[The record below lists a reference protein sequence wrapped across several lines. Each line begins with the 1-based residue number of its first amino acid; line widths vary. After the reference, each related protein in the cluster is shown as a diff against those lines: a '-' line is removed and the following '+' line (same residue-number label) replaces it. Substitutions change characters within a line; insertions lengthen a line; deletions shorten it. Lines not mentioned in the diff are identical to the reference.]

1 MTEARIAPLAP
12 AQLPLWVALRC
23 ELWPDASE
31 TEHADEAQMLMA
43 STNYRVLLAFDGAT
57 PAGFAEAA
65 LRRDYVNGCDSS
77 PAQPVAFLE
86 GIYVRAPFRRRGMA
100 RALIDDIAAWAR
112 TRGVVEL
119 ASDALLDNHDSHAM
133 HRALGFA
140 ETERIVFFRRRLDE

>member
-1 MTEARIAPLAP
+1 MTEARVAPLAP
-12 AQLPLWVALRC
+12 DDLPLWVALRR

-31 TEHADEAQMLMA
+31 AEHADEARRLMA
-43 STNYRVLLAFDGAT
+43 SPDYRVLLAFDGAA

-86 GIYVRAPFRRRGMA
+86 GVYVRAPYRRRGVA
-100 RALIDDIAAWAR
+100 RALIDQIARWAR

-119 ASDALLDNHDSHAM
+119 ASDALLDNRDSHAM

-140 ETERIVFFRRRLDE
+140 ETERIVFFRRRLDD

>member
-1 MTEARIAPLAP
+1 MTEARVAPLAP
-12 AQLPLWVALRC
+12 DDLPLWVALRR

-31 TEHADEAQMLMA
+31 AEHADEARRLMA
-43 STNYRVLLAFDGAT
+43 APDYRVLLAFDGAA

-86 GIYVRAPFRRRGMA
+86 GVYVRAPYRRRGVA
-100 RALIDDIAAWAR
+100 RALIDQIASWAR
-112 TRGVVEL
+112 TRSVVEL
-119 ASDALLDNHDSHAM
+119 ASDALLDNRDSHAM
-133 HRALGFA
+133 HRALGFE